1 MLDTRRTV
9 ETPEGV
15 DLDLS
20 VAGPV
25 PRALA
30 WGLDALI
37 RGVGYAAALIP
48 LAPFGDAGVGI
59 LLVLMFLSEWFY
71 PVLFEVKGGGSTPG
85 KRALG
90 LLVLHDDGTPVGWT
104 ASLLR
109 NLLRAADFLPLAYGC
124 GIASMLLR
132 RDCKRLGD
140 LAAGTVVVHR
150 EQREPSPPEPPRAEP
165 LAPPLALAADEQRAL
180 VAFAQ
185 RLPSWSEERAQELAA
200 IAAPLTGARGR
211 EGVQR
216 VLGMAVWVLGQ
227 R

>member
-15 DLDLS
+15 DLDLAL
-20 VAGPV
+20 AGPAARV
-25 PRALA
+25 LA

-37 RGVGYAAALIP
+37 RGVAYIGLLIP
-48 LAPFGDAGVGI
+48 LSMLGDAGAGVFLLSMFVG
-59 LLVLMFLSEWFY
+59 EWFY
-71 PVLFEVKGGGSTPG
+71 PVLFEVKGNGATPG

-90 LLVLHDDGTPVGWT
+90 LLVMHDDGTPVGWS

-140 LAAGTVVVHR
+140 LAAGTVVVHWQ
-150 EQREPSPPEPPRAEP
+150 EREPPPAELPRAEP
-165 LAPPLALAADEQRAL
+165 LLPPVPLAADEQRAL

-185 RLPSWSEERAQELAA
+185 RLPTWSEGRAQELAA
-200 IAAPLTGARGR
+200 IAAPLTGAAGR
-211 EGVQR
+211 EGVR
-216 VLGMAVWVLGQ
+216 RLLGMAAWVLG
-227 R
+227 RR